1 MEWREESIDPF
12 SSRRRALRRPPDNI
26 VACMAQLFALILWPI
41 DLGPHAAS
49 HVAASTTEES
59 QSTEVNLL
67 FWAGHRANEGSPM
80 SQGAQNKLSL
90 LGSVSLGTGVMIGA
104 GIFVLMGQIAELV
117 GGMFPLAFLAGAVVV
132 GFSAYSY
139 VKFSNAYPSS
149 GGVAMFMRKA
159 YGPGTMAGTFSLL
172 MYVSMVIAESLVAR
186 TFGSYTLRLFD
197 VENTALLVPVLG
209 VLLIA
214 VAYIINISG
223 NKTIERTANLTAVI
237 KIAGIAVLALA
248 GLAVT
253 GFPAMDSWW
262 GGTDQVAATGGVF
275 NFVAALALAILAF
288 KGFTTI
294 TNQGADIVD
303 PHRNLGRSII
313 LSVLIC
319 TVIYSILALSVA
331 SSLRVEEVIL
341 AKDYALAAAA
351 KPVFGESGLLFT
363 VLLAIVATVSGLIA
377 SVFSASR
384 MLAMLSNMK
393 QLPRLYRGFRNP
405 ALVLTVALAI
415 ILTVLFDLT
424 RIASI
429 GAIFYLIMDIA
440 IHWGL
445 FRHLLKETNAI
456 PAIPVIAIVL
466 DVVILATFLLLKYQS
481 DPLVI
486 IVSLVGF
493 VAILV
498 TQRLFMI
505 THTDASGV
513 MHMEMEMG
521 EGGGMG
527 EPMAM
532 DDETEM
538 PDDMDMRK

>member
-1 MEWREESIDPF
+1 MKQI
-12 SSRRRALRRPPDNI
+12 SS
-26 VACMAQLFALILWPI
+26 
-41 DLGPHAAS
+41 
-49 HVAASTTEES
+49 
-59 QSTEVNLL
+59 
-67 FWAGHRANEGSPM
+67 
-80 SQGAQNKLSL
+80 NKLSL

-117 GGMFPLAFLAGAVVV
+117 GELFPLAFLVGAIVV

-197 VENTALLVPVLG
+197 VENTAVLVPTLG

-214 VAYIINISG
+214 VAYIVNISG
-223 NKTIERTANLTAVI
+223 NKTIERTANVTAVI
-237 KIAGIAVLALA
+237 KIAGIAVLAIA
-248 GLAVT
+248 GLAVA
-253 GFPAMDSWW
+253 GFPSVENW
-262 GGTDQVAATGGVF
+262 GRTGQGALTGGSF

-294 TNQGADIVD
+294 TNQGGDILD

-313 LSVLIC
+313 LSILIC
-319 TVIYSILALSVA
+319 TVIYTILALSVA
-331 SSLRVEEVIL
+331 SSLSVEEIIT

-351 KPVFGESGLLFT
+351 KPVFGELGLLFT
-363 VLLAIVATVSGLIA
+363 VLLAMVATISGVIA

-393 QLPRLYRGFRNP
+393 QLPRLYRGFKNP

-415 ILTVLFDLT
+415 ALTVLFDLT

-445 FRHLLKETNAI
+445 FRYLLKETKAT
-456 PAIPVIAIVL
+456 PVVPVIAILL
-466 DVVILATFLLLKYQS
+466 DIVILGTFLLLKYQR

-486 IVSLVGF
+486 VVSLLGF
-493 VAILV
+493 VAILIA
-498 TQRLFMI
+498 QRLFMI
-505 THTDASGV
+505 THTDSSGL
-513 MHMEMEMG
+513 MDMDMDEG
-521 EGGGMG
+521 EKMT
-527 EPMAM
+527 M
-532 DDETEM
+532 DDESEM
-538 PDDMDMRK
+538 SDDMNMHK

>member
-1 MEWREESIDPF
+1 MNMEMNTE
-12 SSRRRALRRPPDNI
+12 
-26 VACMAQLFALILWPI
+26 Q
-41 DLGPHAAS
+41 AA
-49 HVAASTTEES
+49 
-59 QSTEVNLL
+59 
-67 FWAGHRANEGSPM
+67 G
-80 SQGAQNKLSL
+80 NKLSL
-90 LGSVSLGTGVMIGA
+90 SGSVSLGTGVMIGA

-117 GGMFPLAFLAGAVVV
+117 GVLFPLAFLAGAVVV

-139 VKFSNAYPSS
+139 VKFSSAYPSS

-186 TFGSYTLRLFD
+186 TFGSYTLRLFSVD
-197 VENTALLVPVLG
+197 NATVLVPVLG

-214 VAYIINISG
+214 VAYVVNIAG
-223 NKTIERTANLTAVI
+223 NKTIERTANVTAVI
-237 KIAGIAVLALA
+237 KIAGIAVLAIA
-248 GLAVT
+248 GLAAAGLPSMASMASSAKSVT
-253 GFPAMDSWW
+253 
-262 GGTDQVAATGGVF
+262 TGGGF

-313 LSVLIC
+313 LSILIC
-319 TVIYSILALSVA
+319 TLIYTVLAFSVA
-331 SSLRVEEVIL
+331 GSLDVAAIIA

-351 KPVFGESGLLFT
+351 KPVFGEWGLLFT

-384 MLAMLSNMK
+384 MLAMLSEMK
-393 QLPRLYRGFRNP
+393 QLPRLYRGVRNP
-405 ALVLTVALAI
+405 ALILTVSLAI
-415 ILTVLFDLT
+415 VLTVLFDLT

-445 FRHLLKETNAI
+445 VRYLLNETGAT
-456 PAIPVIAIVL
+456 PAIPIIAIVL
-466 DVVILATFLLLKYQS
+466 DVVILATFLLLKYDS

-486 IVSLVGF
+486 IVSLVG
-493 VAILV
+493 LV
-498 TQRLFMI
+498 TIMIAQRLFMI
-505 THTDASGV
+505 THTDSTGR
-513 MHMEMEMG
+513 MHMEMAGDMK
-521 EGGGMG
+521 
-527 EPMAM
+527 M
-532 DDETEM
+532 D
-538 PDDMDMRK
+538 K

>member
-1 MEWREESIDPF
+1 ME
-12 SSRRRALRRPPDNI
+12 
-26 VACMAQLFALILWPI
+26 Q
-41 DLGPHAAS
+41 
-49 HVAASTTEES
+49 TEK
-59 QSTEVNLL
+59 
-67 FWAGHRANEGSPM
+67 
-80 SQGAQNKLSL
+80 NKLSL

-117 GGMFPLAFLAGAVVV
+117 GNLFPLAFLAGAIVVA
-132 GFSAYSY
+132 FSAYSY

-159 YGPGTMAGTFSLL
+159 YGPGTMAGSFSLL

-186 TFGSYTLRLFD
+186 TFGSYTLRLFN
-197 VENTALLVPVLG
+197 VENTAVLVPVLG

-214 VAYIINISG
+214 VAYIVNISG
-223 NKTIERTANLTAVI
+223 NKIIERTATITAVI
-237 KIAGIAVLALA
+237 KIAGIALLALA
-248 GLAVT
+248 GLAFA
-253 GFPAMDSWW
+253 GFPSLEGWGRTDS
-262 GGTDQVAATGGVF
+262 VAATGGNF

-313 LSVLIC
+313 LSLLIC
-319 TVIYSILALSVA
+319 TVIYTVLALSVA
-331 SSLRVEEVIL
+331 SSLPVEEVIA

-351 KPVFGESGLLFT
+351 RPVFGESGLLFT

-384 MLAMLSNMK
+384 MLAMLSSMK
-393 QLPRLYRGFRNP
+393 QLPRLYRGFKNP

-415 ILTVLFDLT
+415 TLTILFDLT

-445 FRHLLKETNAI
+445 FRHLLKETMANAV
-456 PAIPVIAIVL
+456 IPVIAIFL
-466 DVVILATFLLLKYQS
+466 DVIILGTFLILKYES

-486 IVSLVGF
+486 IVSLAGF
-493 VAILV
+493 IAILIA
-498 TQRLFMI
+498 QRLFMI
-505 THTDASGV
+505 THAGM
-513 MHMEMEMG
+513 MHMEMAGSESMS
-521 EGGGMG
+521 
-527 EPMAM
+527 M
-532 DDETEM
+532 DDDM
-538 PDDMDMRK
+538 SDDMDMNK